1 MRRGGRAG
9 VEVKSSLVA
18 ATIILCAS
26 FAASA
31 LPPPEPD
38 AANLVFLE
46 SSDAQG
52 KLPRS
57 KLVSSM
63 SELVR
68 QMKLAGKKL
77 PRLLVVH
84 VSSQD
89 ANTVGVRQNAM
100 RHNTG
105 DLYDEYYE
113 LWIIGDAHPAEYTAA
128 FEQMLERHFS
138 LEMTE
143 AERKRVITHVVRY
156 LDATVSAYAE

>member
-1 MRRGGRAG
+1 M
-9 VEVKSSLVA
+9 
-18 ATIILCAS
+18 ILCAS

-31 LPPPEPD
+31 LPPPEPA

-46 SSDAQG
+46 SSDAKG

-68 QMKLAGKKL
+68 QMKLAGKTL
-77 PRLLVVH
+77 PRILVVH

-89 ANTVGVRQNAM
+89 ASMVGVKQNAM

-105 DLYDEYYE
+105 DMYDEYYE
-113 LWIIGDAHPAEYTAA
+113 LWIIGDAHPAEYTTS

-138 LEMTE
+138 LVMTE
-143 AERKRVITHVVRY
+143 AERIRVITHVVRY
-156 LDATVSAYAE
+156 VDATVNAFGE